1 MSDTHY
7 HGEEISADTY
17 ATLRRHQFNLE
28 SHEDRLQGMENTTTT
43 MKEKWLRGDEAMR
56 DFTGPDTCLKIL
68 ASCDRYPQGK
78 AYTFILLRNEHL
90 LDRPLSQ
97 RRIYARNICKRKQ
110 GSSVSYDNHYPRDSY
125 HTPAVHQVVEKP
137 GRYIKRKLLGPA
149 TIENRETPSLLLRDL
164 LNWELSA
171 ERVQMACFYASTHKL
186 LLRKH
191 QSSRLHRLAP
201 PSPRRHQKPRASP
214 SLARSQ
220 RFNSARPRSGIGE
233 LVLPRVQSV
242 APA

>member
-1 MSDTHY
+1 MGSSSTY
-7 HGEEISADTY
+7 LIVLSLKEGSTLGISAK
-17 ATLRRHQFNLE
+17 
-28 SHEDRLQGMENTTTT
+28 EN
-43 MKEKWLRGDEAMR
+43 KD
-56 DFTGPDTCLKIL
+56 P
-68 ASCDRYPQGK
+68 
-78 AYTFILLRNEHL
+78 
-90 LDRPLSQ
+90 
-97 RRIYARNICKRKQ
+97 
-110 GSSVSYDNHYPRDSY
+110 
-125 HTPAVHQVVEKP
+125 
-137 GRYIKRKLLGPA
+137 